1 MHLQQYI
8 VLSRRTTELDAS
20 GSGELDRPE
29 RFLSEVEA
37 MRYAENLAGEKTGY
51 DDRHRYSYVMFIDV
65 KPKRDVDQD
74 VPHLRYILFRGDWPL
89 VDEIP
94 IPSEYA
100 ETS

>member
-8 VLSRRTTELDAS
+8 VLSRRSSELDAS

-37 MRYAENLAGEKTGY
+37 MRYAENLASEKTGY
-51 DDRHRYSYVMFIDV
+51 DDRHRYSFVMFIDV
-65 KPKRDVDQD
+65 KPYKLADGSS
-74 VPHLRYILFRGDWPL
+74 HLRYVLFRGDWPL
-89 VDEIP
+89 VSEIP
-94 IPSEYA
+94 IPSEA